1 LRELPLNGRD
11 WTQLATLQPGVVSIH
26 VEAPASDR
34 GNRGFGSLLT
44 INGHPP
50 FENNYRVNGISI
62 NDYSNGSPGSTQ
74 GVNLGVDAIQ
84 EFFRPDKQLFGGV
97 R

>member
-50 FENNYRVNGISI
+50 FENNYRVNGIKYQRLFERLAGQHAGRLIWVLTRFRS
-62 NDYSNGSPGSTQ
+62 SPS
-74 GVNLGVDAIQ
+74 
-84 EFFRPDKQLFGGV
+84 
-97 R
+97 